1 MPTPWP
7 HHVSVQMIVPRAIS
21 LIEILCIGVKGFLG
35 DACSLC
41 FKMSDDLGLNS
52 TSQLE
57 PHVNQVVP
65 SYFSS
70 SLSFGLDGMRGSMVQ
85 SHF

>member
-1 MPTPWP
+1 MVVPW
-7 HHVSVQMIVPRAIS
+7 AIS
-21 LIEILCIGVKGFLG
+21 LIERLCIGFKGFLG

-52 TSQLE
+52 TSHSEQ
-57 PHVNQVVP
+57 HVNHVLP

-70 SLSFGLDGMRGSMVQ
+70 SLSFGLDGMHGSMVQ

>member
-1 MPTPWP
+1 MVVPW
-7 HHVSVQMIVPRAIS
+7 AIS
-21 LIEILCIGVKGFLG
+21 LIEILCIGVKGFLN

-52 TSQLE
+52 TYQLE
-57 PHVNQVVP
+57 PHANEVP
-65 SYFSS
+65 LSYFSS
-70 SLSFGLDGMRGSMVQ
+70 LLSFGLDGMHGSIVQ

>member
-1 MPTPWP
+1 MVVPW
-7 HHVSVQMIVPRAIS
+7 AIR
-21 LIEILCIGVKGFLG
+21 LIERLCIGVKGCLG

-41 FKMSDDLGLNS
+41 FKMSDDLGLNL

-57 PHVNQVVP
+57 PHANEVLL

-70 SLSFGLDGMRGSMVQ
+70 LLSFGLDGMQGSTVQ

>member
-1 MPTPWP
+1 M
-7 HHVSVQMIVPRAIS
+7 VVPRAIS
-21 LIEILCIGVKGFLG
+21 LIERLCIGVKCFLG

-41 FKMSDDLGLNS
+41 FKISDDLGLNS

-70 SLSFGLDGMRGSMVQ
+70 SLSFGLDSMRGSTVQ

>member
-1 MPTPWP
+1 MVVPW
-7 HHVSVQMIVPRAIS
+7 AIR
-21 LIEILCIGVKGFLG
+21 LIEILCIGVKGCLG

-41 FKMSDDLGLNS
+41 FKMSDDLGLKS
-52 TSQLE
+52 TSHSEQ
-57 PHVNQVVP
+57 HVNHVLP

-70 SLSFGLDGMRGSMVQ
+70 SLSFGLDSMRGSIVQ

>member
-1 MPTPWP
+1 MPWP
-7 HHVSVQMIVPRAIS
+7 HHVCVEVVVPWAIS
-21 LIEILCIGVKGFLG
+21 LIEMLWVGVKGCLR

-57 PHVNQVVP
+57 THVNQALP

-70 SLSFGLDGMRGSMVQ
+70 SLSFGLDGMRGSTVQ

>member
-1 MPTPWP
+1 MVVPW
-7 HHVSVQMIVPRAIS
+7 AIS
-21 LIEILCIGVKGFLG
+21 LIEILCIGVKGCLG

-41 FKMSDDLGLNS
+41 FKISDDLGLNS
-52 TSQLE
+52 TYQSE
-57 PHVNQVVP
+57 PHANQVLP

-70 SLSFGLDGMRGSMVQ
+70 SLSFGLDGMWGSMVQ